1 MIDVRKV
8 KALGNLLLKLETR
21 SRTGTN
27 RKLLLIYISYLIPGM
42 FIPWLLIKQN
52 TDPTG
57 FEYTFL
63 SFLLYSITI
72 VFTIIN
78 ELDNLVISK
87 SEAEVFTALPVD
99 DKLIVNAK
107 MYMMLRYFTFLSIP
121 LIIPGSIFYYFIVQ
135 SFLRVFMYAVSGL
148 MLILF
153 LAFLITLLYTAAL
166 VLIKPKKLGTVSL
179 VFQLILIF
187 VLMITY
193 QLVSYG
199 LSGMQGVGIGHY
211 INILE
216 SKGLLNLFP
225 QSWYALLAAKGN
237 FEINISL
244 ILKII
249 LPVFLCQVT
258 YLSLKWYLESAYTI
272 IRERYQ
278 YSRIVYEREE
288 EKQGFFLAELFKR
301 IVQGKYLRNNTER
314 SSYGLLASLY
324 KKDKTVRL
332 SILPMIIIPAGLTV
346 FAAITNQ
353 LPYPF
358 GINVLETKP
367 VFHISILLCVLVV
380 LNTALLGIKIT
391 NYPGASWI
399 YDAFPMESKKAFK
412 NGIRKFFVL
421 RFLFPT
427 FIFLFLIMIIRIPI
441 HYTIVHLLFLF
452 SICNFYN
459 SIYNWFSKILPFTKE
474 NSLINSLKRLTTMF
488 FPIVFGIIMSI
499 LMLSVYQRIETSLIA
514 ILVLMT
520 LTFWINFFA
529 FHTKIHKTA

>member
-27 RKLLLIYISYLIPGM
+27 RKLLLIYISYLIPGI

-57 FEYTFL
+57 FEYAFL
-63 SFLLYSITI
+63 SYLLYSITI
-72 VFTIIN
+72 IFTVIN

-87 SEAEVFTALPVD
+87 SEAEVFTALPVN
-99 DKLIVNAK
+99 DKLIVSAK

-121 LIIPGSIFYYFIVQ
+121 MIIPGSIFYYFVTE
-135 SFLRVFMYAVSGL
+135 SFMRVSMYAVSGL

-153 LAFLITLLYTAAL
+153 LAFFTTLIYTAAL

-179 VFQLILIF
+179 IFQLILIF

-199 LSGMQGVGIGHY
+199 LSGRQGVGIGHY
-211 INILE
+211 ISVLD

-249 LPVFLCQVT
+249 LPIFLCQMT

-272 IRERYQ
+272 IRERYH
-278 YSRIVYEREE
+278 YSRIVYDATD
-288 EKQGFFLAELFKR
+288 EKQGFFLTEFIRDL
-301 IVQGKYLRNNTER
+301 ISTKYLRNNTER
-314 SSYGLLASLY
+314 SSYGLLTSLY

-332 SILPMIIIPAGLTV
+332 SILPMMVIPAGLTL

-367 VFHISILLCVLVV
+367 VFHVSILLCVLVV
-380 LNTALLGIKIT
+380 LNTALLGVKIT

-399 YDAFPMESKKAFK
+399 YDAYPLDSMKSFK
-412 NGIRKFFVL
+412 NGIRKFFII
-421 RFLFPT
+421 RFLLPT
-427 FIFLFLIMIIRIPI
+427 FFLLFIIMAIRIPL
-441 HYTIVHLLFLF
+441 HYTFVHLLFLF
-452 SICNFYN
+452 SVCNFYN
-459 SIYNWFSKILPFTKE
+459 SIYNSFSKVLPFTKE
-474 NSLINSLKRLTTMF
+474 NSMINSLKRLTTLL
-488 FPIVFGIIMSI
+488 FPMLFGIIMAI
-499 LMLSVYQRIETSLIA
+499 IMLSVYKRIEISLIA
-514 ILVLMT
+514 ILVLIT
-520 LTFWINFFA
+520 ITFWINYFA
-529 FHTKIHKTA
+529 FHRRNPESA